1 MKNVLL
7 FAAFISF
14 NSFGQDK
21 YTGMNGYLKVTQD
34 NIYLMTWQNNA
45 YTHITDMASL
55 SFTDKAEAIEFVNDY
70 KDCVENVK
78 SITKSRYSIVSTKKA
93 ITLSNS
99 DGQYQTAMKKYLK
112 KGLVAMEEALNY
124 ME

>member
-55 SFTDKAEAIEFVNDY
+55 SFTDKAEAIELCLAVLLHATTSVDRVGHLGE
-70 KDCVENVK
+70 DVVRRAVDDAEH
-78 SITKSRYSIVSTKKA
+78 A
-93 ITLSNS
+93 S
-99 DGQYQTAMKKYLK
+99 DWFS
-112 KGLVAMEEALNY
+112 V
-124 ME
+124 

>member
-1 MKNVLL
+1 
-7 FAAFISF
+7 
-14 NSFGQDK
+14 
-21 YTGMNGYLKVTQD
+21 MNGYLKVTQD

-55 SFTDKAEAIEFVNDY
+55 SFTNKADAVEFVNDY

-78 SITKSRYSIVSTKKA
+78 TITKSSYRIVSTAKA

-99 DGQYQTAMKKYLK
+99 DGQYQQSMKKYLK
-112 KGLVAMEEALNY
+112 KGLIEMEEALSY
-124 ME
+124 MQ